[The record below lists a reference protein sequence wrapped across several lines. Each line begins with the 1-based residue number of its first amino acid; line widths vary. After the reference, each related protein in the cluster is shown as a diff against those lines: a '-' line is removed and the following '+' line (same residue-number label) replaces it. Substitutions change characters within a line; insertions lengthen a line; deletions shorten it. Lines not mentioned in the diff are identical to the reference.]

1 MKPRILSTVLALASL
16 ILAVRP
22 AAASTL
28 YWSANGTTQGGTGT
42 WDTTNAHWG
51 TTTSSFGT
59 TWDNTANAADT
70 ARFGGATATPTVTLG
85 TNITVGG
92 LWFDTTAYTIS
103 GSTLTF
109 GAANN
114 TVTLYGIAA
123 ATITGTVAG
132 SGNNLTLASAGIP
145 TLNGLSALNGTLTLN
160 GASSSGWSGTTTI
173 NPFATL
179 SLAGANQAL
188 LNTSGLT
195 LNGGG
200 LSLVNT
206 TSTEGGYDRVKNSS
220 AITANGGT
228 VTYQNTSGNNIAY
241 AETVGSVSV
250 NSGKL
255 DIVAANNQT
264 GTGTSAQTLTL
275 DGLSQ
280 SGTAAVTFSAATTG
294 PQASGNKNMIK
305 VTGAGTSSTVNPWA
319 TVGTAATAQT
329 DYAIYSSDYVIPA
342 GIAASAE
349 STWAT
354 AADTYTANAGLGA
367 ISLTGTHNITALRSI
382 SAANVVTS
390 VTTGSPGTINL
401 TSHTFNNGD
410 AVVFSGTTA
419 PTGLAFG
426 TVYYVVNVGSG
437 TFQVSATSGG
447 TAINITGAGTA
458 VKVTGATMLSS
469 GNNLG
474 TYGIL
479 NGGSGTLAIAASGTG
494 ALTLPSTTSGN
505 LYLTAGGSSG
515 VTVSA
520 PITDNGSGAL
530 TLVLAGK
537 QTFQGGTVPPGG
549 GIWLAPVSGSPNS
562 YSGGTVINSG
572 DIFVNHG
579 TSFTTETAFGAAG
592 TSITFNGSASY
603 NALFPGGNSQTSTNA
618 HPIVLNN
625 GAIMGV
631 FFSGNVETLV
641 FSGAI
646 SGNGGVAF
654 QHPNNVTETINLSN
668 PNNTFTGPVTI
679 GRAPASGTSNLTLKV
694 GSLADSAGA
703 GSIQLM
709 EGNPVL
715 QYTGSTALALDNR
728 QVVLFGATNR
738 AGTAAALDASGTV
751 SGTVTVNTDL
761 TNSMNSGINR
771 TFQLQGSNT
780 GTNTFAGKIS
790 DGVGAVTPVTSL
802 TKAGTGTWALSG
814 ANTYSGVTTVSQGT
828 LSVNTLANGGTAS
841 AIGQSANSAGKLV
854 LNGGTLKYT
863 GPAQTTDRTF
873 AIPANSSLNGSGTGA
888 LQFTQTGVISPDY
901 TGTYSWTSGK
911 SITALGSTADLAVGM
926 KVTGTG
932 IPVSTTITSI
942 DSATQVTLNN
952 TPTAAG
958 TANFGYGARTLTLTG
973 TDPDANT
980 LAGVLQDSSA
990 AGAGALSVTKTAAGT
1005 WTLSGANTYSGAT
1018 AVSGGKLV
1026 VATGSGTRCT
1036 SAVTIANT
1044 AGCIFGVKLAA
1055 ADGQWT
1061 STKDL
1066 TVSGANSELD
1076 IDYNGTT
1083 PGTSTSQ
1090 APVKVVNLTANSG
1103 GTLKILGSSTSFTAG
1118 QTYPLINFTGTGPAA
1133 ADPYTGLTL
1142 SLPTGMTGHLVT
1154 IANQLELVVDTAG
1167 SPYSNWAA
1175 DPTHLF
1181 LGALTDTNASHDFD
1195 GGGLTT
1201 GVEWVVGGDPTDP
1214 SDDAAKAPTF
1224 DNTSDSTYFIFTY
1237 RRSDAANTDPNT
1249 AIKVEYGSD
1258 LSTWNPATNNGTTII
1273 VTETNNAYP
1282 AVNGVGIDKVEV
1294 KISRSLATGNKL
1306 FARLNVVVP

>member
-16 ILAVRP
+16 IFAAGP
-22 AAASTL
+22 AQAATL
-28 YWSANGTTQGGTGT
+28 YWSANGTTLGGAGT
-42 WDTTNAHWG
+42 WDTSSHWG
-51 TTTSSFGT
+51 TTTASFPSAWT
-59 TWDNTANAADT
+59 NANNDT
-70 ARFGGATATPTVTLG
+70 ARFGSTAGTVTLG
-85 TNITVGG
+85 TGVTVGG
-92 LWFDTTAYTIS
+92 LWFDTTAYTLS

-132 SGNNLTLASAGIP
+132 SGNNLTLATADIP
-145 TLNGLSALNGTLTLN
+145 TLVGSSALNCTLTLN
-160 GASSSGWSGTTTI
+160 GTSTGGWSGTTTV
-173 NPFATL
+173 NSGATL

-206 TSTEGGYDRVKNSS
+206 TATEGGYDRVANGA

-228 VTYQNTSGNNIAY
+228 ITYQNTSGNNIAY

-275 DGLSQ
+275 GGLSQ

-342 GIAASAE
+342 AIAASAE
-349 STWAT
+349 STWTT
-354 AADTYTANAGLGA
+354 AADSYTANAGLGA

-382 SAANVVTS
+382 SAANS
-390 VTTGSPGTINL
+390 VTITSGNATIPL
-401 TSHTFNNGD
+401 ASHTFNNND

-426 TVYYVVNVGSG
+426 TVYYVVNVAAG
-437 TFQVSATSGG
+437 TFQVSATQGG
-447 TAINITGAGTA
+447 AAITPTGAGTS

-494 ALTLPSTTSGN
+494 AVTLPSATSGN
-505 LYLTAGGSSG
+505 LYLTAGSSG
-515 VTVSA
+515 VVVNA
-520 PITDNGSGAL
+520 PITDNGSGVL

-537 QTFQGGTVPPGG
+537 QTFQDGTVPPGG

-562 YSGGTVINSG
+562 YSGGTVIHSG
-572 DIFVNHG
+572 DIFVNHPNSG
-579 TSFTTETAFGAAG
+579 SETAFGAAG

-603 NALFPGGNSQTSTNA
+603 NAVYGASSQSSTNA

-631 FFSGNVETLV
+631 FFPSGNTETLT

-646 SGNGGVAF
+646 SGNGGVGLQGNA
-654 QHPNNVTETINLSN
+654 NLTYTLVLGNS
-668 PNNTFTGPVTI
+668 NNTFTGPITI
-679 GRAPASGTSNLTLKV
+679 GAASAYNFNAILKV
-694 GSLADSAGA
+694 ASLADAVGA
-703 GSIQLM
+703 GNIQFIDSI
-709 EGNPVL
+709 PTF
-715 QYTGSTALALDNR
+715 QYTGSANLVLNNR
-728 QVVLFGATNR
+728 QIALFGANHQG
-738 AGTAAALDASGTV
+738 AIALDSSGSGTF
-751 SGTVTVNTDL
+751 SINTDL
-761 TNSMNSGINR
+761 LVALTSGNYR
-771 TFQLQGSNT
+771 TLQLQGNNA
-780 GTNTFAGKIS
+780 GANLFAGKIV
-790 DGVGAVTPVTSL
+790 DGVAAVNPVISL
-802 TKAGTGTWALSG
+802 TKSGTGNWALSG
-814 ANTYSGVTTVSQGT
+814 VNTYSGVTTVSQGT
-828 LSVNTLANGGTAS
+828 LSVNTLANGGAAS

-863 GPAQTTDRTF
+863 GPAQATDRTF

-932 IPVSTTITSI
+932 IPASTTIASI

-1026 VATGSGTRCT
+1026 VATGSGTRST

-1076 IDYNGTT
+1076 VDYNGTT
-1083 PGTSTSQ
+1083 PSTSTSQ

-1181 LGALTDTNASHDFD
+1181 LGTLTDTNASHDFD

-1201 GVEWVVGGDPTDP
+1201 GIEWVVGGDPTDP